1 MENKAERIIE
11 IASLLNHQV
20 DWNEMLRL
28 INTKTQELFNCGLVK
43 ISIFNP
49 LTQNTIKTIS
59 ENEKN
64 FSPSCLKMVT
74 IHISGWLLL
83 NRKSFFSNNLPQDER
98 FNKGQLENCK
108 TNSAIGTLLVT
119 NNQPFGMMLLLN
131 KNNTEGFTEVD
142 VKLAEDLSEIISPF
156 IHRIEEINKYFN
168 GNLTQNELL
177 NKYSKFGLIG
187 KSDVFI
193 DLLKAVDSAANCD
206 VRVLLEGETG
216 TGKEVVAKAIHKA
229 SILSDKKF
237 VVADCASIP
246 ENLIESELF
255 GHTKG
260 AFTGAV
266 KDKRGLIEEAE
277 GGTLFIDEINNL
289 QRDLQIKFL
298 RFLQEKEFRS
308 IGANQVK
315 KSNVRI
321 IVASS
326 VKLSKLVKEQKM
338 REELFYRLN
347 VYPIYI
353 PNLNDRCEDIML
365 LAHHFERK
373 FAIQQNKI
381 VETFDTEIMEYLIHR
396 HWAGNIRELE
406 NFIERIVT
414 LAPSNEKIIY
424 RNSLPAEHLD
434 ELQNVKNQRMNFGSQ
449 FSLTDKMSEIE
460 VQLIREAL
468 VHHNW
473 NQSKAAFSLKIPE
486 QTLRYKMHKFHI
498 EKSEN

>member
-1 MENKAERIIE
+1 MENKVERIIE

-28 INTKTQELFNCGLVK
+28 ITTKTQELFDCSLVK

-59 ENEKN
+59 ENEKK
-64 FSPSCLKMVT
+64 FSSSCLKMVT
-74 IHISGWLLL
+74 INISGWLLQ
-83 NRKSFFSNNLPQDER
+83 NRITFFSNNLPQDER
-98 FNKGQLENCK
+98 FAKGQLESCT

-131 KNNTEGFTEVD
+131 KNNTEGFSEVD

-168 GNLTQNELL
+168 GNLTENELL
-177 NKYSKFGLIG
+177 NKYSKFGLLG
-187 KSDVFI
+187 KSDAFV

-216 TGKEVVAKAIHKA
+216 TGKEIVAKAIHKA
-229 SILSDKKF
+229 SYLADKKF

-260 AFTGAV
+260 AFTGAF
-266 KDKRGLIEEAE
+266 KDKRGLIEEAD
-277 GGTLFIDEINNL
+277 GGTLFIDEINHL
-289 QRDLQIKFL
+289 QRDVQIKLL
-298 RFLQEKEFRS
+298 RFLQEKEFRP

-315 KSNVRI
+315 KSNLRI
-321 IVASS
+321 IAASS
-326 VKLSKLVKEQKM
+326 VKLSRLVQEQKM

-353 PNLNDRCEDIML
+353 PNLNERFEDIML
-365 LAHHFERK
+365 LAHHFVRK
-373 FAIQQNKI
+373 FGVQQNKN

-396 HWAGNIRELE
+396 HWAGNVRELE

-414 LAPSNEKIIY
+414 LAPHNEKIIF
-424 RNSLPAEHLD
+424 RNSLPGEHL
-434 ELQNVKNQRMNFGSQ
+434 EEMQNLKKEKLTTGSRL
-449 FSLTDKMSEIE
+449 SLTGKITELEI
-460 VQLIREAL
+460 QMIRESL
-468 VHHNW
+468 VRNNW
-473 NQSKAAFSLKIPE
+473 NQSKAAVDLNIPE
-486 QTLRYKMHKFHI
+486 QTLRYKMHKLKITRPEF
-498 EKSEN
+498 